1 MILEHLQ
8 DVIVAP
14 STPVGRSAIAVV
26 RVSGPQALRMCDQIF
41 QGRKRLSEVGGHQL
55 LNGFIVRGE
64 DVVDEVVAAVYRSP
78 HSYTTEDIVEF
89 SLHGNP
95 LIVERVTD
103 LLISAGARL
112 AEPGEFT
119 QRAYLHGR
127 LDVTQTEAVLAT
139 IESRTMKGVKAAM
152 AQLQGDLTK
161 ELGDLTGK
169 VRSLVTFIEAQLE
182 FPEEDIPTSSVD
194 PVLEELIADVERL
207 EQAFR
212 RGRSQRKGLT
222 IVLAGRPNVGKST
235 LFNALLE
242 EERSIVT
249 SVPGTTRDLLTGT
262 LRFPGGQVRLFDGA
276 GIGIAES
283 LPDQIAVK
291 RTIGA
296 ANRADFLVIV
306 LDATSGFVPADAEL
320 LKLLRTKPGVVVW
333 NKVDAVSEIPKLP
346 NVAGEPISLSALKK
360 TNLSR
365 LLDRIKEE
373 ACSQGETFFANRFQK
388 ERIRNLAVY
397 LKAALDAQ
405 YLDMRAK
412 ELRETL
418 TFVATP
424 DRQALNRHILE
435 EIFSRFCV
443 GK

>member
-1 MILEHLQ
+1 
-8 DVIVAP
+8 
-14 STPVGRSAIAVV
+14 
-26 RVSGPQALRMCDQIF
+26 
-41 QGRKRLSEVGGHQL
+41 
-55 LNGFIVRGE
+55 
-64 DVVDEVVAAVYRSP
+64 
-78 HSYTTEDIVEF
+78 
-89 SLHGNP
+89 
-95 LIVERVTD
+95 VERVTD

-161 ELGDLTGK
+161 ELGDLTDK
-169 VRSLVTFIEAQLE
+169 VRSLVAFIEAQLE

-242 EERSIVT
+242 KERSIVT
-249 SVPGTTRDLLTGT
+249 SVPGTTRDLVTGT
-262 LRFPGGQVRLFDGA
+262 LRFPGGQARLFDGA

-291 RTIGA
+291 RAIGA

-388 ERIRNLAVY
+388 ERIRNLAAH
-397 LKAALDAQ
+397 LKAALEAQ